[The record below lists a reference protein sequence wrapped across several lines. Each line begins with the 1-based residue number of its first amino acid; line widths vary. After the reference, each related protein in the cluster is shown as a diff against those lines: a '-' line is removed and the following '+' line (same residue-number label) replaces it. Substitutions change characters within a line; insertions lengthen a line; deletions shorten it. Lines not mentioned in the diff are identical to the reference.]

1 MMPVPPLPA
10 GKTAS
15 LKALGL
21 AALMA
26 KAGLFLPQAPGAAE
40 PRLLWFDK
48 ARRRAHS
55 LRFPP
60 PLTRLPANLLALCTL

>member
-1 MMPVPPLPA
+1 MCA

-21 AALMA
+21 AAVMA
-26 KAGLFLPQAPGAAE
+26 KAGLFLPLEPDSATE

-48 ARRRAHS
+48 VCTTEPFPLIASALLSARS
-55 LRFPP
+55 
-60 PLTRLPANLLALCTL
+60 CTMY